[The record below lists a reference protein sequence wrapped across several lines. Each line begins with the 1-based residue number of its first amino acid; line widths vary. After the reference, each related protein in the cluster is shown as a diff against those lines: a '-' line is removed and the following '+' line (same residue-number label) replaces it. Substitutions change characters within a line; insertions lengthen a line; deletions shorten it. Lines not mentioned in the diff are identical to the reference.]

1 MLSKSLYVPART
13 SELRCALY
21 SPLVM
26 EWNMN
31 SVFIIDDHPVIRMAV
46 RMLLENE
53 NYEVVGETDNGVD
66 AMQMVRECMPDLII
80 LDISI
85 PKLDGLEVLA
95 RFNTMGLPSKILV
108 LTSQTPNLFA
118 IRCMQSGAS
127 GYVCKQEDLSELL
140 SSVKAVLSGYNYF
153 PSQALACA
161 VREDGHTSE
170 LELFKLVNDRE
181 LMVLQLFAQG
191 RSNKEIAKGMF
202 LSNKTVSTY
211 KTRLMQKLKTRTLVE
226 LIEMA
231 KRNSLV

>member
-1 MLSKSLYVPART
+1 
-13 SELRCALY
+13 
-21 SPLVM
+21 
-26 EWNMN
+26 MN
-31 SVFIIDDHPVIRMAV
+31 SIFIIDDHPVIRMAI

-95 RFNTMGLPSKILV
+95 RFNAMNLPSKILV
-108 LTSQTPNLFA
+108 LTAQAPSLFA

-127 GYVCKQEDLSELL
+127 GYVCKQEDLSELV

-153 PSQALACA
+153 PSQALAA
-161 VREDGHTSE
+161 TIKKEGDPNE
-170 LELFKLVNDRE
+170 LERFKLVNDRE

-191 RSNKEIAKGMF
+191 RTNKEIAKGMF

-211 KTRLMQKLKTRTLVE
+211 KTRLMQKLKAKTLVN
-226 LIEMA
+226 LSRWQNAI
-231 KRNSLV
+231 R

>member
-1 MLSKSLYVPART
+1 
-13 SELRCALY
+13 
-21 SPLVM
+21 
-26 EWNMN
+26 MN
-31 SVFIIDDHPVIRMAV
+31 TVFIIDDHPVIRLAV

-53 NYEVVGETDNGVD
+53 NYEIVGETDNGVD

-95 RFNTMGLPSKILV
+95 RFSAMGLPSKILV
-108 LTSQTPNLFA
+108 LTSQTPHLFA
-118 IRCMQSGAS
+118 IRCMQSGAA

-153 PSQALACA
+153 PSQALAPA
-161 VREDGHTSE
+161 AGGEDRAREI
-170 LELFKLVNDRE
+170 ELFKLVNDRE

-231 KRNSLV
+231 KRNALV

>member
-1 MLSKSLYVPART
+1 
-13 SELRCALY
+13 
-21 SPLVM
+21 
-26 EWNMN
+26 MN
-31 SVFIIDDHPVIRMAV
+31 SVFIIDDHPVIRLAI

-53 NYEVVGETDNGVD
+53 DYTVVGETDNGVD

-95 RFNTMGLPSKILV
+95 RFNAMNLPSKILV
-108 LTSQTPNLFA
+108 LTEQTPSLFA
-118 IRCMQSGAS
+118 IRCMQSGAA

-153 PSQALACA
+153 PSQALTTPPG
-161 VREDGHTSE
+161 ENGQPSE
-170 LELFKLVNDRE
+170 IELFKLVNDRE

-191 RSNKEIAKGMF
+191 RTNKEIAKGMF

-211 KTRLMQKLKTRTLVE
+211 KTRLMQKLRAKTLVE
-226 LIEMA
+226 LIDMA

>member
-1 MLSKSLYVPART
+1 
-13 SELRCALY
+13 
-21 SPLVM
+21 
-26 EWNMN
+26 MN
-31 SVFIIDDHPVIRMAV
+31 SVFIIDDHPVIRLAI

-53 NYEVVGETDNGVD
+53 NYEIVGETDNGVD

-95 RFNTMGLPSKILV
+95 RFNAMNLPSKILV
-108 LTSQTPNLFA
+108 LTAQAPSLFA
-118 IRCMQSGAS
+118 IRCMQSGAA
-127 GYVCKQEDLSELL
+127 GYVCKQEDLSELV

-153 PSQALACA
+153 PSQALGASA
-161 VREDGHTSE
+161 AQDGDPHE
-170 LELFKLVNDRE
+170 LERFKLVNDRE

-191 RSNKEIAKGMF
+191 RTNKEIAKGMF

-211 KTRLMQKLKTRTLVE
+211 KTRLMQKLKAKTLVE